1 MAIRVGCL
9 AAGLVASACSIA
21 LAQTTRNPPTL
32 AAAASATVPPTAA
45 AGSAPAARA
54 PTAAALRRAIA
65 IEAGSGQI
73 VVLGAAAASVFAAD
87 PKVAEVRPA
96 SPTSLFVF
104 GVAPGRTTIAALDGA
119 GHPIGQYEV
128 TVRPSAFGA
137 TEATRTIGRLL
148 PGRAV
153 QVQQTVNGMVLSGD
167 VANAGEAEQAAA
179 AARNY
184 LPTGQKLDNRLT
196 VVSGVQVSLR
206 VRIAEMDRTITRE
219 LGVNWQALG
228 AIGKYTLSFAT
239 SNALAFVPTAA
250 TALGV
255 GYVNKGVNVNAI
267 VDALAQDNLVHI
279 LAEPN
284 LTAMSGETASFLAGG
299 EFPIPVAQANGALTI
314 QFQQFGVSL
323 AFVPTVLS
331 SGRISLHVR
340 PEVSQLTNQGA
351 VQLSASNSS
360 ISVPALTVRRADTT
374 VELGSG
380 QSFAIAGL
388 LQDSSTQSD
397 SGVPW
402 LGELPIIGALF
413 RSESF
418 QRNETELVI
427 VVTPYIVQPPSDPAA
442 VHLPTD
448 GWGVPNDME
457 RILLLR
463 QQARIGPPIQ
473 VRVPGDA
480 GFIVQ

>member
-1 MAIRVGCL
+1 MPP
-9 AAGLVASACSIA
+9 AAGG
-21 LAQTTRNPPTL
+21 
-32 AAAASATVPPTAA
+32 AAVPLRP
-45 AGSAPAARA
+45 G
-54 PTAAALRRAIA
+54 ALRHAVV

-73 VVLGAAAASVFAAD
+73 VALGAAAASVFAAD

-96 SPTSLFVF
+96 SPTALFVF
-104 GVAPGRTTIAALDGA
+104 GVAPGRTTVAALDA
-119 GHPIGQYEV
+119 GGRPIGQYEV

-137 TEATRTIGRLL
+137 AEATRTIGRLL
-148 PGRAV
+148 PGRSV
-153 QVQQTVNGMVLSGD
+153 QVQQTVNGMVLSGE
-167 VANAGEAEQAAA
+167 VGNAAEAEQAAA
-179 AARNY
+179 AVRDY
-184 LPTGQKLDNRLT
+184 LAPGQKLDNRLS
-196 VVSGVQVSLR
+196 VAAGIQVSLR
-206 VRIAEMDRTITRE
+206 VRIAEMDRTIIRE

-228 AIGKYTLSFAT
+228 NIGKYTLSFAT
-239 SNALAFVPTAA
+239 NNALASAATAA

-255 GYVNKGVNVNAI
+255 GYVNRGVNVSAI
-267 VDALAQDNLVHI
+267 IDALAQDNLVHL

-284 LTAMSGETASFLAGG
+284 LTAMSGETASFLVGG

-331 SGRISLHVR
+331 SGRINLHVR

-351 VQLSASNSS
+351 VQLSATNSS

-388 LQDSSTQSD
+388 LQDMTTQSD
-397 SGVPW
+397 SGLPW

-427 VVTPYIVQPPSDPAA
+427 VVTPYIVRPPSDPSA
-442 VHLPTD
+442 VHLPSD
-448 GWGVPNDME
+448 GWGVPNDVE

-463 QQARIGPPIQ
+463 QQARIGAPLP